1 MWVIMPESP
10 CKSFLWNV
18 WIGRLGGY
26 SYLLSGYCARSGLH
40 DKGRKVLR
48 YINGGVKG
56 YDVDYECESYC
67 TSTVKIGS

>member
-1 MWVIMPESP
+1 
-10 CKSFLWNV
+10 
-18 WIGRLGGY
+18 
-26 SYLLSGYCARSGLH
+26 
-40 DKGRKVLR
+40 VLR